1 MARHP
6 LDPLTADEI
15 RAAAGVLR
23 RERGVDERWRFG
35 PIDLREPSK
44 AQLAGWERGEP
55 VAREAELTVWSLEDG
70 IVREALVDVGAQRL
84 LSWHERPGVQ
94 AALSHD
100 EWHECDRALRANG
113 DVIAALARR
122 GIEDLDLVLIDVWPF
137 GRHLVPER
145 LQGRRLGWCDVW
157 VRRAPDSN
165 PYARYV
171 GGLHPI
177 VDLNT
182 MELVELEESY
192 VAGLPDV
199 MGEYAPK
206 HVPGIAVRDD
216 VRALEIVQP
225 DGPSFTLDGHELRW
239 QRWRMRVGFT
249 FREGLVLH
257 AVGYEDGGRVRPIAH
272 RMSFAEMVIPYRDPS
287 PDHVRRTAFDIG
299 EIGLGAS
306 TVSLELG
313 CDCLGEIRYLDAV
326 VNDTRGEPL
335 TIKNAVCIH
344 EEDNAVLWKHVD
356 PVAGAEVRRMRRLVV
371 SFHATVAN
379 YEYLVYWRFYQDG
392 NIECE
397 VRATGIMVTS
407 PELGDGSPNGTVVDA
422 GVYAPFHQHI
432 IVARLDMD
440 VDGERN
446 TVCETHT
453 EAPPTGPENPH
464 GLALVQVSTPL
475 RSELEGRQDYDWA
488 SQRAWKVVNASSL
501 NAHGAP
507 VAYKLVPGACFPPL
521 LDPRSPVAL
530 RAQAVQHQL
539 WVTPLAA
546 DERWPCGR
554 YPMQGVDDG
563 LAAWTSA
570 DRPIEDTDVVLWYVF
585 GIHHITRVED
595 WPIMPADT
603 VSFWLKPF
611 GFFDRSP
618 AIDVPPRDHCH
629 PAG

>member
-1 MARHP
+1 MAPHP
-6 LDPLTADEI
+6 LDPLSADEV
-15 RAAAGVLR
+15 RAAADVLR
-23 RERGVDERWRFG
+23 DERGVDQRWRFSA
-35 PIDLREPSK
+35 INLREPSK
-44 AQLAGWERGEP
+44 AALAGWEHGEP
-55 VAREAELTVWSLEDG
+55 APREAELIVWNRDDG
-70 IVREALVDVGAQRL
+70 MVREALVDVGSGTL
-84 LSWHERPGVQ
+84 LDWRERPGVQ
-94 AALSHD
+94 ASLTYD
-100 EWHECDRALRANG
+100 EWHECDHALRG
-113 DVIAALARR
+113 QPEVIAALKRR
-122 GIEDLDLVLIDVWPF
+122 GIEDIDLVLIDVWPF
-137 GRHLVPER
+137 GQHLVPEH
-145 LQGRRLGWCDVW
+145 LHGRRLGWCDVW
-157 VRRAPDSN
+157 VRRAPGSN

-177 VDLNT
+177 VDLNS
-182 MELVELEESY
+182 MEMVELEESY
-192 VAGLPDV
+192 VADLPDT
-199 MGEYAPK
+199 MGDYVPK
-206 HVPGIAVRDD
+206 HVPGMQFRDD
-216 VRALEIVQP
+216 VRPLEIVQP

-257 AVGYEDGGRVRPIAH
+257 TVGYEDGEQVRPIAH

-287 PDHVRRTAFDIG
+287 PDHFRRTAFDIG
-299 EIGLGAS
+299 EIGLGVS

-326 VNDTRGEPL
+326 VNDTSGEPQ
-335 TIKNAVCIH
+335 TIRNAICIH

-356 PVAGAEVRRMRRLVV
+356 HDAGAEVRRMRRLVV

-392 NIECE
+392 SIESE

-407 PELGDGSPNGTVVDA
+407 PQREGGSPNGTIVDD
-422 GVYAPFHQHI
+422 GVYAPFHQHF

-440 VDGERN
+440 VDGESN

-453 EAPPTGPENPH
+453 EAPPIGPENPY

-475 RSELEGRQDYDWA
+475 RSEHEARQDYDWA
-488 SQRAWKVVNASSL
+488 SQRAWKVINPSRL
-501 NAHGAP
+501 NAHGSP
-507 VAYKLVPGACFPPL
+507 VAYKLVPGGCFPSL
-521 LDPRSPVAL
+521 LDPQSPVAR
-530 RAQAVQHQL
+530 RAQAIQHQL
-539 WVTPLAA
+539 WVTPFDAG
-546 DERWPCGR
+546 ERWPCGE

-563 LAAWTSA
+563 LALWTSG

-603 VSFWLKPF
+603 VSFWLKPT

-618 AIDVPPRDHCH
+618 AIDVPPREHCH
-629 PAG
+629 PAR

>member
-1 MARHP
+1 VARHP

-23 RERGVDERWRFG
+23 RERGIDERWRFG
-35 PIDLREPSK
+35 AIDLREPSK

-326 VNDTRGEPL
+326 VNDTRGEPQ

-488 SQRAWKVVNASSL
+488 SQRAWKVVNPSSL